1 MENTLK
7 KQVIN
12 KQAIMKNSIKKLSLV
27 LLAAFV
33 LVACNNQPTIQEYYV
48 KKQENDNFIAIDLP
62 ASLLKVEDGASDETK
77 KTMSTIKKLNILA
90 FKVTESNAAEFKT
103 ELAQVKSILKGD
115 QYSELMRM
123 KHEGINI
130 VINYQGEDDAIDEFL
145 LLASDNDKGFALARV
160 LGDKMQPEKIMK
172 MAEDFN
178 NIDKGGAGEALSQLS
193 ELFGDTGI

>member
-12 KQAIMKNSIKKLSLV
+12 KQAIMKNPIKKLSLI
-27 LLAAFV
+27 LLATVV

-62 ASLLKVEDGASDETK
+62 ASLLKVEEGASEETK
-77 KTMSTIKKLNILA
+77 NTMSTIKKLNILA

-115 QYSELMRM
+115 QYIELMRM

-160 LGDKMQPEKIMK
+160 LGNKMQPEKIMK

-193 ELFGDTGI
+193 ELFGDSGI